1 MKRPFLQTLLLQALV
16 WAVAASALAQGGV
29 RLKELAHIEGIGA
42 TKLVGYGLVVGL
54 DGTGDSRRSMATL
67 QSVANMLKR
76 FGITVNREDLRID
89 NVAAVMVTA
98 DLPPFVKPGAR
109 IDVVVSS
116 MGDAE
121 SLEGGTLLLTPLVDA
136 SGEVYAKAQGPISIG
151 GFNINTIGGEKVRKN
166 YALVGRVPNGAT
178 VEKQAPGSLPQDGEI
193 KLALNQPDFTTAS
206 RLAEAVNNKFGAEVA
221 KPVDAGEVTVSVPEE
236 YKQPGKL
243 VAFLSE
249 LEAVEAEP
257 DEVARVVVNE
267 RTGTVVIG
275 RNVRISNVAV
285 AHGNLTVHISTTPII
300 SQPNAFSQGQTV
312 VVPETQTSVQ
322 ESPGASLS
330 VIPQTA
336 TVDDVVKA
344 LNALGVTPRDLIAIF
359 QALKEAGALRAE
371 LVIL

>member
-1 MKRPFLQTLLLQALV
+1 MKRRVLAHVAGLV
-16 WAVAASALAQGGV
+16 LICLAASNALAQNGV

-76 FGITVNREDLRID
+76 FGITVNRQDLRID

-98 DLPPFVKPGAR
+98 DLPPFVRPGAR
-109 IDVVVSS
+109 IDAVVSS

-136 SGEVYAKAQGPISIG
+136 SGELYAKAQGPISIG

-178 VEKQAPGSLPQDGEI
+178 VVKQAPGSLPQNGEL

-206 RLAEAVNNKFGAEVA
+206 RLAEAVNASLGSEVA
-221 KPVDAGEVTVSVPEE
+221 KAVDAGEVVVTVPEE

-243 VAFLSE
+243 VSFLSK
-249 LEAVEAEP
+249 LESVETEP

-275 RNVRISNVAV
+275 RNVRISSVAV
-285 AHGNLTVHISTTPII
+285 AHGNLTVHVSTTPII

-312 VVPETQTSVQ
+312 VVPETQTTVQ
-322 ESPGASLS
+322 EAPGASLS

>member
-1 MKRPFLQTLLLQALV
+1 MKRPLLQTLLLQALV